1 MMTYRNL
8 LLLGLTIFFQSCN
21 GQKTAKQEIHNKD
34 FNWTITIPENF
45 ENVSSA
51 DWAKMQNK
59 GADAIEKTFEG
70 EVINQSKTIFV
81 FKSDQLNYFES
92 NHQPFDPSVDGDY
105 LESCKAAD
113 EVLYETFKAQMPGVK
128 IDKTR
133 TVEKIDNLDFQ
144 ALTMKVEYPN
154 KMVLTLLMFSRLF
167 DKREFAVNI
176 MYVDKLKGQKMLDS
190 WKQSKFTN

>member
-1 MMTYRNL
+1 MHFF
-8 LLLGLTIFFQSCN
+8 GLIIIFQSCN
-21 GQKTAKQEIHNKD
+21 GQKKEKQEIHNKD

-51 DWAKMQNK
+51 DWAKMQDK
-59 GADAIEKTFEG
+59 GADVIEKTFEG

-105 LESCKAAD
+105 SESCKAVD

-128 IDKTR
+128 IDTTR
-133 TVEKIDNLDFQ
+133 TLEKIDNLEFQ
-144 ALTMKVEYPN
+144 TLTMKMEYPN
-154 KMVLTLLMFSRLF
+154 KMVLNLLMFSRLF
-167 DKREFAVNI
+167 DKREFTVNI
-176 MYVDKLKGQKMLDS
+176 MYVDKLKGQQMLDS
-190 WKQSKFTN
+190 WRQSKFTK